1 MIMTERVF
9 IDTLNNRIDEVNLGT
24 LAVAFWEF
32 DIVNEYD
39 EDMSDRE
46 KWLQFV
52 EVSLYE
58 I

>member
-1 MIMTERVF
+1 MIMTEREF

-58 I
+58 F

>member
-1 MIMTERVF
+1 MIMTEREF

-24 LAVAFWEF
+24 LAVAFWDF

-58 I
+58 F